1 MNCSE
6 FLESYSDF
14 RDGLIGDPDLVRRIS
29 AHLLDCPRCMQ
40 YDARLA
46 RGVTLLRTLSDLEPS
61 PRFRRE
67 LAKQLQTGRLALEE
81 PVRPAPAGIMVGLMV
96 ATAAALVLWAG
107 TRTSGPPAATAGQAG
122 ASLPRTQPLPA
133 IVAHASPP
141 FVSFTELSA
150 PAFEADWRTPGA
162 ADQSPVGWPGA
173 EP

>member
-1 MNCSE
+1 MTCTE
-6 FLESYSDF
+6 FLAAHSDF
-14 RDGLIGDPDLVRRIS
+14 RDGLIGDPDLARRLS
-29 AHLLDCPRCMQ
+29 DHLIACPQCMR

-67 LAKQLQTGRLALEE
+67 LARQLASRHLKLEE

-107 TRTSGPPAATAGQAG
+107 KTPSEGSDLPAGVTAVHHAV
-122 ASLPRTQPLPA
+122 PLPA
-133 IVAHASPP
+133 VVARASPP

-150 PAFEADWRTPGA
+150 PAFEADLQTPGSGGE
-162 ADQSPVGWPGA
+162 SPVSWTGT

>member
-1 MNCSE
+1 MICSE

-14 RDGLIGDPDLVRRIS
+14 RDGLIGDPDLARRL
-29 AHLLDCPRCMQ
+29 AEHLLDCRRCMQ

-67 LAKQLQTGRLALEE
+67 LARQLESGHLALED
-81 PVRPAPAGIMVGLMV
+81 PVRPAPAGVMVGLMV

-107 TRTSGPPAATAGQAG
+107 TRPSDTPELPAARAA
-122 ASLPRTQPLPA
+122 LPRTVPLPA
-133 IVAHASPP
+133 VVAHASPP

-150 PAFEADWRTPGA
+150 PAFETDWRTPGA
-162 ADQSPVGWPGA
+162 EDVSPVGWTGA